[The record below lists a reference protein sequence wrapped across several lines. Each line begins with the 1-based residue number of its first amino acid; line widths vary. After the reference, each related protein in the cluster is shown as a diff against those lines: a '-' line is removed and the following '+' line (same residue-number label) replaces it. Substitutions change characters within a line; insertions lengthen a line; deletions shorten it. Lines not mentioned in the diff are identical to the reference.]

1 MHALDPDQRCPGVR
15 PGRTRQES
23 RSCRTVH
30 AGVPAGRAEQAGRA
44 AQHGRDRQASAGTSR
59 GHRIHGDD
67 ARRRRRRARG
77 ARSPAGAMSG
87 YVLDASVAV
96 TALTE
101 PGTPAAD
108 LLVEDDAVFLVP
120 SIFDA
125 EVLSALRGLVRG
137 LKFDQAAA
145 ADLIVDLMV
154 LPVDRW
160 HMSSLLPRM
169 WELRDNL
176 TPYDAAYV
184 ALAELTGAV
193 LVTGDERITAAPG
206 TRCDIHII

>member
-1 MHALDPDQRCPGVR
+1 
-15 PGRTRQES
+15 
-23 RSCRTVH
+23 
-30 AGVPAGRAEQAGRA
+30 
-44 AQHGRDRQASAGTSR
+44 
-59 GHRIHGDD
+59 
-67 ARRRRRRARG
+67 
-77 ARSPAGAMSG
+77 MSG

-101 PGTPAAD
+101 PGSPAAD
-108 LLVEDDAVFLVP
+108 LLSVTDAVFQVP

-137 LKFDQAAA
+137 RKFDGAAA

-160 HMSSLLPRM
+160 HLPPLLPRM
-169 WELRDNL
+169 WELRANL

-184 ALAELTGAV
+184 ALAELTGTV

-206 TRCDIHII
+206 TRCHIQIIK

>member
-1 MHALDPDQRCPGVR
+1 
-15 PGRTRQES
+15 
-23 RSCRTVH
+23 
-30 AGVPAGRAEQAGRA
+30 
-44 AQHGRDRQASAGTSR
+44 
-59 GHRIHGDD
+59 
-67 ARRRRRRARG
+67 
-77 ARSPAGAMSG
+77 MSG

-101 PGTPAAD
+101 PGTAAAD
-108 LLVEDDAVFLVP
+108 LLVTDDAVFQVP

-137 LKFDQAAA
+137 QKFDQAAA

-160 HMSSLLPRM
+160 HMSPLLPRM

-206 TRCDIHII
+206 THCDIQIIK